1 MNKMRKNLILVALLA
16 IILLPVNQAEIT
28 SDVEDEVL
36 SFQWNIDFGEV
47 YVSTKPL
54 ATTENIYVRTSSSS
68 LTQGVASVY
77 SVSYDGVENWRVQNS
92 NSTM

>member
-1 MNKMRKNLILVALLA
+1 MRKNLILVALLA